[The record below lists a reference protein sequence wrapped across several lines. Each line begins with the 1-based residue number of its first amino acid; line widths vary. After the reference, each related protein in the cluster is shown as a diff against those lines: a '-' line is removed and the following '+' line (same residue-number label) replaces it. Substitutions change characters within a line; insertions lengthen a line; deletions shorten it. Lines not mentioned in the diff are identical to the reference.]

1 MKHSLKVSFTNTV
14 VMRATPTGIQVEKQ
28 DEGSPETLDFAE
40 PFPWLVTI
48 HNCGGY
54 ITTLSV
60 QTV

>member
-28 DEGSPETLDFAE
+28 DEGSPEILEFAE

-48 HNCGGY
+48 CGGHN
-54 ITTLSV
+54 TTLSV